1 MKLYGNV
8 FFINRSD
15 PKVILDKTMMKKYS
29 FIFFAPCVRNNMIKK
44 EERIMKD
51 KIASFVLDENQY
63 NNVLAL
69 CEMNNMNF
77 SELLR
82 IAIRDV
88 ALNHADNIPNTYKKV
103 KKGVRLS
110 EKDIEFLAYV
120 MRKYGITNISEAC
133 RMSLLILLKKC
144 SRNYNINN

>member
-1 MKLYGNV
+1 MNKG
-8 FFINRSD
+8 
-15 PKVILDKTMMKKYS
+15 YS
-29 FIFFAPCVRNNMIKK
+29 FIFSLSMLEDSDDKK
-44 EERIMKD
+44 GGRIMKN

-69 CEMNNMNF
+69 CEVNNMNF

-88 ALNHADNIPNTYKKV
+88 ALNHENNIPNTYKKV

-110 EKDIEFLAYV
+110 ENDIEFLAYV

-133 RMSLLILLKKC
+133 RISLLILLKKC
-144 SRNYNINN
+144 SRTYKLNN

>member
-1 MKLYGNV
+1 MRLYWNI

-15 PKVILDKTMMKKYS
+15 PKVILDKTIMKKYS
-29 FIFFAPCVRNNMIKK
+29 FIVFAPFVRNNMIKK
-44 EERIMKD
+44 ETKIMKD

-69 CEMNNMNF
+69 CEMNDMNF

-88 ALNHADNIPNTYKKV
+88 ALNHEDNIPNTYKKV

-110 EKDIEFLAYV
+110 ENDIKFLAYV

-144 SRNYNINN
+144 SRNYNLNN